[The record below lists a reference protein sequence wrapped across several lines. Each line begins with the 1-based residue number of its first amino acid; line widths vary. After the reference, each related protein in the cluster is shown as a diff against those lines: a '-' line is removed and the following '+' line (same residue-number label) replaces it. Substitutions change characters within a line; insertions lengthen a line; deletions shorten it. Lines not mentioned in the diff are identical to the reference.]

1 MIRYQQPAKQTATDT
16 INTLSSRLS
25 TATLLEDRRAAILG
39 LRSFAKLYP
48 ASVASGALRDL
59 IAGLRRDGEDP
70 DTLKIVLETLLML
83 FDPDANSPEASEDIP
98 LWLADEFTQRQDN
111 ITALLDLL
119 DAGEFFLRLYS
130 LQLLLQICAA
140 RPQRTQ
146 ESMFTAPLG
155 IPRITS
161 VLEDKREAVRNEA
174 LLLLVALTPTSAELQ
189 KVVAYENTFDR
200 IFVLID
206 GEGGLT
212 HGSTIV
218 QDCLSLLSNLLKLN
232 ISNQSYFREMGCIAK
247 VGKLLT
253 QVIKEEEA
261 PDGVSEWIRPQRD
274 INLWGLLTVLQ
285 LFLIRGSQG
294 TSLSQDAFWRS
305 GVLQRVLQIAFHQ
318 TFAPNVRARALET
331 CADIIRGNPALQE
344 QFGDLAVPAVRQ
356 VSSVTNGRATP
367 KATSVKSGTST
378 PTNAQMSNVIESLLD
393 LTLDSSVSSLFDVRL
408 AACNCVKAF
417 FEAHEGIRGHVLR
430 RAIEGHRS
438 GDDTVPN
445 ILTVL
450 LEPPNTR
457 SNPDPYQQWM
467 AAVLLMHLLNDYP
480 ENKEA
485 ALHVSENETDG
496 DEEYEIVTFIQS
508 ITSNVVA
515 GVQHPEDER
524 ALIGYLM
531 LLSTWLF
538 EDPNAVNDLLGEGS
552 TVQGLISAVK
562 VASPTMPLVAG
573 LCTFLLAIVYEF
585 STKESPIP
593 RATLHGL
600 LQKGLTREV
609 FIDKL
614 TKLRESPFIRDFE
627 VLPVV
632 SDNGLPEVYF
642 DQTFVE
648 FFKDNFS
655 RFLRAIDREPGF
667 EVSILANGVQKG
679 VSRELV
685 DSLRAEIEEQKS
697 ALEAA
702 EIELVSLRQKF
713 EQEELENRRTKESTA
728 IELGRI
734 KHINQSLQSNHEE
747 EVQSL
752 QQELARQSNAL
763 ISSHEAALA
772 QIRKEHTAAVELSA
786 RQQKA
791 EKDYL
796 EQRRSGLEREV
807 ARHKENLAKQ
817 QAEAEK
823 VARQS
828 SHIQKEQQAEIE
840 SLHKNLKAFEDQL
853 SKTRKEHET
862 QLRTQKSELETQL
875 NSLRTRAEDSDKKLA
890 TTTSSLQASQ
900 KDLETIK
907 TKLQS
912 AEDRALKA
920 ETSLKQSQTT
930 LDTLKSEN
938 TSLQTQLTQAKSQTT
953 TSQSELSTLRTQL
966 TTLQTQLTTA
976 QSDLK
981 AAKSLP
987 NPDPIPSKTEADIN
1001 PELLTQLRAD
1011 LAKAQSELKAAKES
1025 RPEIT
1030 HEELEG
1036 LKAAAVKQRDTQI
1049 ELDDLLV
1056 VFADLEGKRSGD
1068 KRRLKELGEEVS
1080 EDEDEGEEEDG
1091 EVEDEEEDDDDDAG
1105 EDAGGSEDEDEGKK

>member
-1 MIRYQQPAKQTATDT
+1 MLRNILEAQAPAKQTATDT
-16 INTLSSRLS
+16 ITTLSNRLS

-83 FDPDANSPEASEDIP
+83 FDPDPSSPEASEDIT

-119 DAGEFFLRLYS
+119 DAGEFYLRLYS
-130 LQLLLQICAA
+130 LQLLSQVCAA

-155 IPRITS
+155 IPRIAS

-189 KVVAYENTFDR
+189 KVIAYENTFDR
-200 IFVLID
+200 VFALID
-206 GEGGLT
+206 AEGGLT

-232 ISNQSYFREMGCIAK
+232 ISNQSYFREMGCITK
-247 VGKLLT
+247 VAKLLA

-261 PDGVSEWIRPQRD
+261 PDGVAEWIRAQRD

-285 LFLIRGSQG
+285 LFLAKGSQG
-294 TSLSQDAFWRS
+294 TALSQDAFWKS
-305 GVLQRVLQIAFHQ
+305 GVLQRVLQVAFHQ
-318 TFAPNVRARALET
+318 TFASNVRARALET
-331 CADIIRGNPALQE
+331 CADIIRGNSALQE
-344 QFGDLAVPAVRQ
+344 QFGDLAVPAVKQ
-356 VSSVTNGRATP
+356 SSSVANGRATP
-367 KATSVKSGTST
+367 KAASVKSGTST
-378 PTNAQMSNVIESLLD
+378 PTNVAMSNVIESLLD
-393 LTLDSSVSSLFDVRL
+393 LTLDSSVSSIFDVRL
-408 AACNCVKAF
+408 AACDCVKAF
-417 FEAHEGIRGHVLR
+417 FEAHDGIRGHVLR

-457 SNPDPYQQWM
+457 ANSDPYQQWM
-467 AAVLLMHLLNDYP
+467 AAVLLMHLLTSYP

-485 ALHVSENETDG
+485 ALRVSESENDG
-496 DEEYEIVTFIQS
+496 DEEYEIVTFVQS

-538 EDPNAVNDLLGEGS
+538 EDPTAVNDLLGEGS
-552 TVQGLISAVK
+552 TIQGLISAVK

-573 LCTFLLAIVYEF
+573 LCTFLLAIIYEF
-585 STKESPIP
+585 STRDSPIP
-593 RATLHGL
+593 RATLHGV
-600 LQKGLTREV
+600 LQKSLTREV

-614 TKLRESPFIRDFE
+614 NRLRESPFVRDFE
-627 VLPVV
+627 VLSVV
-632 SDNGLPEVYF
+632 SDTGLPEVYF
-642 DQTFVE
+642 DRLFVE

-667 EVSILANGVQKG
+667 EVSIMANGVQKG

-685 DSLRAEIEEQKS
+685 DSLRAEIEEQKTT
-697 ALEAA
+697 LEAA
-702 EIELVSLRQKF
+702 EAELVSLRQKL
-713 EQEELENRRTKESTA
+713 EQEELEHRRTKESTG

-734 KHINQSLQSNHEE
+734 KHINQSLQDNHEDE
-747 EVQSL
+747 IQTL
-752 QQELARQSNAL
+752 RQELARQNNAL
-763 ISSHEAALA
+763 TSSHDATLN
-772 QIRKEHTAAVELSA
+772 QIRKEHAVAVEQSV

-807 ARHKENLAKQ
+807 ARHKENLVKQ
-817 QAEAEK
+817 QAEAER
-823 VARQS
+823 VARQA

-840 SLHKNLKAFEDQL
+840 SLHKNLRTFEEQL
-853 SKTRKEHET
+853 SRARKEHESQVQTMKADLEAQLAAAQT
-862 QLRTQKSELETQL
+862 QAQDSESKLASTVSAFETAQEELKDVKDKLQDVKERATKAEQALR
-875 NSLRTRAEDSDKKLA
+875 SLTADSDRV
-890 TTTSSLQASQ
+890 T
-900 KDLETIK
+900 
-907 TKLQS
+907 
-912 AEDRALKA
+912 
-920 ETSLKQSQTT
+920 
-930 LDTLKSEN
+930 SEN
-938 TSLQTQLTQAKSQTT
+938 TSLKKELDEIRSQSTSAQSETSSLRSQLTSLQSQLKTAEANLETATSAKTNT
-953 TSQSELSTLRTQL
+953 ADITPEALENLRADL
-966 TTLQTQLTTA
+966 VKA

-981 AAKSLP
+981 
-987 NPDPIPSKTEADIN
+987 T
-1001 PELLTQLRAD
+1001 
-1011 LAKAQSELKAAKES
+1011 AKETPTKTPPG
-1025 RPEIT
+1025 PEIT
-1030 HEELEG
+1030 HEELEE
-1036 LKAAAVKQRDTQI
+1036 LRAAAAKQKDTQT

-1056 VFADLEGKRSGD
+1056 VFADLEAKREGD
-1068 KRRLKELGEEVS
+1068 KKRLKDLGEEVS
-1080 EDEDEGEEEDG
+1080 EDEDEEEGEGDND
-1091 EVEDEEEDDDDDAG
+1091 DEEEAGDEDDDEDD
-1105 EDAGGSEDEDEGKK
+1105 E

>member
-1 MIRYQQPAKQTATDT
+1 MFSILEAQAPAKQTATDT
-16 INTLSSRLS
+16 INTLSNRLS

-83 FDPDANSPEASEDIP
+83 FDPDPKSPEASEDIT

-119 DAGEFFLRLYS
+119 DAGEFYLRLYS
-130 LQLLLQICAA
+130 LQLLSQICAA

-174 LLLLVALTPTSAELQ
+174 LLLLVALTTTSAELQ

-200 IFVLID
+200 VFVLID

-232 ISNQSYFREMGCIAK
+232 LSNQSYFREMGCITK
-247 VGKLLT
+247 VAKLLA

-261 PDGVSEWIRPQRD
+261 PDGVSEWVRLQRD

-285 LFLIRGSQG
+285 LFLVRGSQG
-294 TSLSQDAFWRS
+294 TSLSQDAFWKT

-318 TFAPNVRARALET
+318 TFASNVRARALET

-356 VSSVTNGRATP
+356 SSSVVNGRATP
-367 KATSVKSGTST
+367 KAAPTKSGTST
-378 PTNAQMSNVIESLLD
+378 PTNVAMSNVIESLLD
-393 LTLDSSVSSLFDVRL
+393 LTLDTSISSLFDVRL
-408 AACNCVKAF
+408 AACDCVKAF
-417 FEAHEGIRGHVLR
+417 FEAHNGIRGHVLR

-438 GDDTVPN
+438 GDDAVPN

-457 SNPDPYQQWM
+457 ANSDPYQQWM
-467 AAVLLMHLLNDYP
+467 AAVLLMHLLNAYP
-480 ENKEA
+480 DNKDA
-485 ALHVSENETDG
+485 ALHVSESESENDG
-496 DEEYEIVTFIQS
+496 DEEYEIVTFVQS

-538 EDPNAVNDLLGEGS
+538 EDPIAVNDLLGEGS

-573 LCTFLLAIVYEF
+573 LCTFLLAIIYEF
-585 STKESPIP
+585 STRDSPIP
-593 RATLHGL
+593 RATLHGV
-600 LQKGLTREV
+600 LQKALTREV

-614 TKLRESPFIRDFE
+614 TKLRESQFVRDFE
-627 VLPVV
+627 VLPVM
-632 SDNGLPEVYF
+632 SDTGLPEVYF
-642 DQTFVE
+642 DRLFIE

-667 EVSILANGVQKG
+667 EVSVLANGVQKG

-697 ALEAA
+697 SLEAA
-702 EIELVSLRQKF
+702 ETELVSLRHRI
-713 EQEELENRRTKESTA
+713 EQEEVEHRRTKESTTV
-728 IELGRI
+728 ELSRI
-734 KHINQSLQSNHEE
+734 RNINQSLQKNHED
-747 EVQSL
+747 EVQTL
-752 QQELARQSNAL
+752 QQQLARQSDELTSQHKAAIKQL
-763 ISSHEAALA
+763 TQTHTSTIEQTVRQHEA
-772 QIRKEHTAAVELSA
+772 
-786 RQQKA
+786 
-791 EKDYL
+791 EKSYL

-807 ARHKENLAKQ
+807 ARHKENVTKQ
-817 QAEAEK
+817 QTDAERLT
-823 VARQS
+823 RQS
-828 SHIQKEQQAEIE
+828 NQIQKEQQNEIE
-840 SLHKNLKAFEDQL
+840 SLHKNLKTFEEQL
-853 SKTRKEHET
+853 SRARKEHESQSQST
-862 QLRTQKSELETQL
+862 KAELEAQIAAAQKRTQD
-875 NSLRTRAEDSDKKLA
+875 AESKLA
-890 TTTSSLQASQ
+890 SSTASIEASQ
-900 KDLETIK
+900 NELTTVKDKLK
-907 TKLQS
+907 TT
-912 AEDRALKA
+912 EERATKA
-920 ETSLKQSQTT
+920 ETALKSSNSNLEKLTSEHTSLKKQLTEAQSQTKT
-930 LDTLKSEN
+930 
-938 TSLQTQLTQAKSQTT
+938 SQTE
-953 TSQSELSTLRTQL
+953 TSDLRSKL
-966 TTLQTQLTTA
+966 ASIQTQLTTA

-981 AAKSLP
+981 SATS
-987 NPDPIPSKTEADIN
+987 SKKANANITPEAL
-1001 PELLTQLRAD
+1001 EKLRKD
-1011 LAKAQSELKAAKES
+1011 LSKAQADLKAAEETNAKS
-1025 RPEIT
+1025 ATTAPKIT
-1030 HEELEG
+1030 DEELEE
-1036 LKAAAVKQRDTQI
+1036 LRAAVAKQKDTQT

-1056 VFADLEGKRSGD
+1056 VFADLEAKREGD
-1068 KRRLKELGEEVS
+1068 KKRLKDLGEEVS
-1080 EDEDEGEEEDG
+1080 EDEDEEGEEEEDG
-1091 EVEDEEEDDDDDAG
+1091 EDEDEEGEEDDVD
-1105 EDAGGSEDEDEGKK
+1105 

>member
-1 MIRYQQPAKQTATDT
+1 MFSILEAQAPAKQTATDT
-16 INTLSSRLS
+16 INTLSNRLS
-25 TATLLEDRRAAILG
+25 TASLLEDRRAAILG

-48 ASVASGALRDL
+48 ASVASVALRDL
-59 IAGLRRDGEDP
+59 IAGLRRDGEDS

-83 FDPDANSPEASEDIP
+83 FDPDPKSPEASEDIT

-119 DAGEFFLRLYS
+119 DAGEFYLRLYS
-130 LQLLLQICAA
+130 LQLLSQICAA

-200 IFVLID
+200 VFVLID
-206 GEGGLT
+206 SEGGLT

-232 ISNQSYFREMGCIAK
+232 ISNQSYFREMGCITK
-247 VGKLLT
+247 VAKLLT

-261 PDGVSEWIRPQRD
+261 PDGVSEWIRTQRD

-285 LFLIRGSQG
+285 LFLVRGSQG
-294 TSLSQDAFWRS
+294 TPQSQDTFWKS
-305 GVLQRVLQIAFHQ
+305 GVLQRVLQIAFHHS
-318 TFAPNVRARALET
+318 FASNVRARALQA
-331 CADIIRGNPALQE
+331 CADMIRGNPTLQE
-344 QFGDLAVPAVRQ
+344 QFGDLAVPAVKQ
-356 VSSVTNGRATP
+356 ASAIVNGRATP
-367 KATSVKSGTST
+367 KAATKSGTST
-378 PTNAQMSNVIESLLD
+378 PTNVTMSNVIESLLD
-393 LTLDSSVSSLFDVRL
+393 LTLDTSISSLFDIRL
-408 AACNCVKAF
+408 AACDCVKAF
-417 FEAHEGIRGHVLR
+417 FEVHDGIRGHVLR

-450 LEPPNTR
+450 LEAPNTR
-457 SNPDPYQQWM
+457 ANSDPYQQWM
-467 AAVLLMHLLNDYP
+467 AAVLLMHLLNAYS

-485 ALHVSENETDG
+485 ALHVSESENDG
-496 DEEYEIVTFIQS
+496 DEEYEIVTFVQS

-573 LCTFLLAIVYEF
+573 LCTFLLAIIYEF
-585 STKESPIP
+585 STRDSPIP

-600 LQKGLTREV
+600 LQKALTREV

-632 SDNGLPEVYF
+632 SESGLPEVYF
-642 DQTFVE
+642 DRLFVE

-667 EVSILANGVQKG
+667 EVSVLANGVQKG

-685 DSLRAEIEEQKS
+685 DSLRAEIDEQRSNLEEN
-697 ALEAA
+697 EAQ
-702 EIELVSLRQKF
+702 LTLLRQKL
-713 EQEELENRRTKESTA
+713 EQEELEHRRIKESTT

-734 KHINQSLQSNHEE
+734 KHINQSLQDNHEE
-747 EVQSL
+747 EVENL
-752 QQELARQSNAL
+752 RQELARQNNTL
-763 ISSHEAALA
+763 ISSHETALT
-772 QIRKEHTAAVELSA
+772 QLRKNHAVSVEQNE
-786 RQQKA
+786 RQHKA

-807 ARHKENLAKQ
+807 ARHKENITKQ
-817 QAEAEK
+817 QTEAERL
-823 VARQS
+823 ARQAS
-828 SHIQKEQQAEIE
+828 RIQNEQQAEIE
-840 SLHKNLKAFEDQL
+840 SLHKTLKNFEDRF
-853 SKTRKEHET
+853 STARKEHES
-862 QLRTQKSELETQL
+862 QLAKLQADLDKQL
-875 NSLRTRAEDSDKKLA
+875 TDAQTRTRASEDKLSKTLSSLDASHKEIKSLKDQLESVEQQATKAGQTLQSTNSNLDKITSENDSLKNQL
-890 TTTSSLQASQ
+890 TTTQAESS
-900 KDLETIK
+900 I
-907 TKLQS
+907 
-912 AEDRALKA
+912 
-920 ETSLKQSQTT
+920 
-930 LDTLKSEN
+930 
-938 TSLQTQLTQAKSQTT
+938 
-953 TSQSELSTLRTQL
+953 LRTQL
-966 TTLQTQLTTA
+966 TTLQSQLSTTQSEL
-976 QSDLK
+976 
-981 AAKSLP
+981 KSLTSK
-987 NPDPIPSKTEADIN
+987 PSTPTAAISPTALSK
-1001 PELLTQLRAD
+1001 LKSD
-1011 LAKAQSELKAAKES
+1011 LAKAQSDLATAKEEAANVKSTKTPELNVTPEELAELRAAAAKQ
-1025 RPEIT
+1025 
-1030 HEELEG
+1030 
-1036 LKAAAVKQRDTQI
+1036 KDTQT

-1056 VFADLEGKRSGD
+1056 VFADLEAKREGD
-1068 KRRLKELGEEVS
+1068 KSRLRELGEEVS
-1080 EDEDEGEEEDG
+1080 EDEDHVDGEED
-1091 EVEDEEEDDDDDAG
+1091 EDEEEDD
-1105 EDAGGSEDEDEGKK
+1105 EDEE